1 MKKTLGMLM
10 GVLLVL
16 VCMGASAQD
25 YVSVTELYEQAQA
38 MGGVWQESFDAPNG
52 QVTVDAPII
61 VPNVETMPVLTMEG
75 AKISEELCHA
85 STRQEGRKQG
95 QHRIRRGGVGRKE
108 QRVFPRIRKRLC

>member
-16 VCMGASAQD
+16 VCLGASAQD

-75 AKISEELCHA
+75 AKISEELYHHII
-85 STRQEGRKQG
+85 QG
-95 QHRIRRGGVGRKE
+95 RRGGRQDSIEYDEVELGGKSSE
-108 QRVFPRIRKRLC
+108 FFLGY